1 MIGLPTVVL
10 MITGAHYCD
19 EYNSWWWAVTDVLI
33 GLYDP
38 KVQQLWSIR
47 GDNNQR
53 LSLSEGDKSSLSFVR
68 LPIRSTRS
76 AIRGPLKS
84 ISLIWKNMISTFWSS
99 TSQPNR
105 KNIWYHSVV
114 FCLAFSGKNQLSP
127 GWNQR

>member
-19 EYNSWWWAVTDVLI
+19 KYISDVLI

-53 LSLSEGDKSSLSFVR
+53 LSLSEGDKSSLSFAVDPFHSFCDSR
-68 LPIRSTRS
+68 TIEE
-76 AIRGPLKS
+76 LKS
-84 ISLIWKNMISTFWSS
+84 DMKKT
-99 TSQPNR
+99 
-105 KNIWYHSVV
+105 
-114 FCLAFSGKNQLSP
+114 
-127 GWNQR
+127 